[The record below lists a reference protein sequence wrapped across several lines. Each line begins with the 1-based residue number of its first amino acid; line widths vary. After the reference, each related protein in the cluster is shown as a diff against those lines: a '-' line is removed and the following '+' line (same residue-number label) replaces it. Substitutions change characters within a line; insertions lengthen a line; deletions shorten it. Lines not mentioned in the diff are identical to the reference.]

1 MKKKIIDLTHT
12 INEDMTVYPGNP
24 KLSLKK
30 VSTFEKE
37 GYSVLEM
44 KTITHNGTHID
55 APFHMVKD
63 AKTLDEY
70 PLDNFMGKAAVIRC
84 EGKEEISLEFL
95 KGYQKTIS
103 KAEFILFYSG
113 WSKKW
118 NKKSYFGA
126 YPVLTEEAAEWLTK
140 FKLKAI
146 GFDYISIDPVT
157 STDMKLHKIVL
168 LKDICIIENLNNL
181 DKLPEGS
188 FDFYCLPLKIEHA
201 DGSPV
206 RAFSVV

>member
-12 INEDMTVYPGNP
+12 INEEMSVYPGNP
-24 KLSLKK
+24 KLSLKE
-30 VSTFEKE
+30 VSTFKID
-37 GYSVLEM
+37 GYSVLEI

-55 APFHMVKD
+55 APFHMVEG
-63 AKTLDEY
+63 AKTLDEF
-70 PLDNFMGKAAVIRC
+70 PLDNFLGKAAVISV
-84 EGKEEISLEFL
+84 EGKKDISLQFL
-95 KGYQKTIS
+95 RTFEKIIS

-126 YPVLTEEAAEWLTK
+126 YPVLTEEAAKWLTK

-168 LKDICIIENLNNL
+168 SKEICILENLNNL
-181 DKLPEGS
+181 DRLPETL
-188 FDFYCLPLKIEHA
+188 FDFYCVPLKIEHA

-206 RAFSVV
+206 RAFAII